1 MIDEKKRYT
10 LIEECYVDVVRYLKA
25 FDLSDDDLQDA
36 IQDTFVEA
44 FSRANQLRDEEKVK
58 HWIIKIAKSK
68 GRKYKIKSEIL
79 VTIECAFREDV
90 VQLSCQEAH
99 EDDILTEL
107 IVKADM
113 KDLIESIK
121 SLNYKEQKAL
131 ILQYVYGEKLKD
143 IAIILG
149 ENLNNTKSI
158 SRRAKEKAR
167 EFLIDGGYE
176 YGR

>member
-1 MIDEKKRYT
+1 MSDEKKRYT
-10 LIEECYVDVVRYLKA
+10 MIEECYVDVVRYLSA
-25 FDLSDDDLQDA
+25 FDLSEADLEDA

-44 FSRANQLRDEEKVK
+44 FSKAGQLRDEEKVK
-58 HWIIKIAKSK
+58 HWIIKIARSK
-68 GRKYKIKSEIL
+68 GRKYKIKSSIL

-90 VQLSCQEAH
+90 VQLSCQETY
-99 EDDILTEL
+99 EDDVLTEL
-107 IVKADM
+107 ILNSEMKA
-113 KDLIESIK
+113 LIDSIK
-121 SLNYKEQKAL
+121 NLNEKEQKAL

-167 EFLIDGGYE
+167 KFLLDGGYE

>member
-44 FSRANQLRDEEKVK
+44 FSRASQLRDEEKVK

-90 VQLSCQEAH
+90 VQLSCQETH

-167 EFLIDGGYE
+167 KFLIDGGYE

>member
-44 FSRANQLRDEEKVK
+44 FSRASQLRDEEKVK

-90 VQLSCQEAH
+90 VQLSCQETF
-99 EDDILTEL
+99 EDDVLTEL
-107 IVKADM
+107 ILNSEMKA
-113 KDLIESIK
+113 LIDSIK
-121 SLNYKEQKAL
+121 NLNEKEQKAL

-167 EFLIDGGYE
+167 KFLLDGGYE

>member
-1 MIDEKKRYT
+1 MIDEKKRYA
-10 LIEECYVDVVRYLKA
+10 LIEGCYVDVVRYLKA
-25 FDLSDDDLQDA
+25 FDLSESDLEDA

-44 FSRANQLRDEEKVK
+44 FSRAGQLRDEEKVK
-58 HWIIKIAKSK
+58 HWIIKIARSK
-68 GRKYKIKSEIL
+68 GRKYKRKSSIL
-79 VTIECAFREDV
+79 VTIECAFKEDV
-90 VQLSCQEAH
+90 VQLSCQETY
-99 EDDILTEL
+99 EDDVLAGLIL
-107 IVKADM
+107 KSDM
-113 KDLIESIK
+113 VDLIESIK

-167 EFLIDGGYE
+167 KFLLDGGYE

>member
-10 LIEECYVDVVRYLKA
+10 MIEECYVDVVRYLRA
-25 FDLSDDDLQDA
+25 FDLSEEDLQDA

-44 FSRANQLRDEEKVK
+44 FSRAGQLRDEEKVK

-79 VTIECAFREDV
+79 VTIECAFKEDV
-90 VQLSCQEAH
+90 VQLNCQETYA
-99 EDDILTEL
+99 DDILTEL
-107 IVKADM
+107 IAKADM

-121 SLNYKEQKAL
+121 SLNHKERKLL
-131 ILQYVYGEKLKD
+131 ILQYVYEEKLKD

-158 SRRAKEKAR
+158 SRRAKEKAMK
-167 EFLIDGGYE
+167 FLIDGGYE

>member
-44 FSRANQLRDEEKVK
+44 FSRASQLRDEEKVK

-167 EFLIDGGYE
+167 IFLIDGGYE

>member
-90 VQLSCQEAH
+90 VQLNCQETH
-99 EDDILTEL
+99 EDDVLTEL

>member
-44 FSRANQLRDEEKVK
+44 FSRASQLRDEEKVK

-90 VQLSCQEAH
+90 VQLNCQETH
-99 EDDILTEL
+99 EDDVLTEL

-167 EFLIDGGYE
+167 KFLIDGGYE

>member
-10 LIEECYVDVVRYLKA
+10 MIEECYVDVVRYLRA
-25 FDLSDDDLQDA
+25 FDLSEEDLQDA

-44 FSRANQLRDEEKVK
+44 FSRAGQLRDEEKVK

-68 GRKYKIKSEIL
+68 GRKHKIKSEIL
-79 VTIECAFREDV
+79 VTIECAFKEDV
-90 VQLSCQEAH
+90 VQLNCQETY

-113 KDLIESIK
+113 EDLIESIK
-121 SLNYKEQKAL
+121 SLNHKERKLL
-131 ILQYVYGEKLKD
+131 ILQYVYEEKLKD

-158 SRRAKEKAR
+158 SRRAKEKAMK
-167 EFLIDGGYE
+167 FLIDGGYE